1 MRLSEPLLGVDT
13 GGTFTDF
20 VLFDGESMRMH
31 KVLSTPSAPE
41 EAILQGIRE
50 MGLEQ
55 QGFRMVHGS
64 TVATNAVL
72 EGKGVPTLY
81 ITNRGFRDLLTIGR
95 QARSE
100 LYNLQPRQLDPP
112 VAKAWCH
119 ETGGRLSVRGDVLEE
134 LSEADLKEIQQ
145 VVATLK
151 PESVAV
157 NLLFS
162 WVDDRFEQQIRNIL
176 PDDLFI
182 SLSSEILPEIREY
195 ERGIATWLNAWIG
208 PLVDGYLKRLQQQ
221 LPQAAIS
228 IMQSS
233 GDTIDASQ
241 AGNLA
246 VRMLL
251 SGPAGGLVGA
261 SYLGRLAGRKQLL
274 TFDMGGTST
283 DVALIDGEPRLT
295 SEGHIAHWPVA
306 VSMVDM
312 HTIGAGGGSI
322 AWLDAGGM
330 LHIGPESAGAD
341 PGPACYGKGG
351 TAVTVTDANLV
362 LGRLRANAFLGG
374 RMQLDSSAAHTA
386 MQQLAE
392 SMQCTTQEAAR
403 GVITVANEQMVQA
416 LRKISIERG
425 ADPKAY
431 TLVSF
436 GGAGG
441 LHVCALAELLGV
453 SEAMVPVHAGVLSA
467 LGMLTTRP
475 GRQLSRTW
483 QGELLQREDAHIEAA
498 FEQLSTEAV
507 AALLEEGIPVDQ
519 LEFERSLDLRYKGQ
533 SYTLDVGWSGVQRSA
548 GKFHET
554 HQSRYGHRLDA
565 PVEML
570 NLRLRVRGK
579 AHDVVIEKPVAK
591 KAADP
596 LEMVK
601 VAGESSDVSLY
612 QRDDLAAGQQ
622 FSGPAVVIERLSTTW
637 IAAGWRCTVDAGGNL
652 MLSTKSNNARG
663 F

>member
-1 MRLSEPLLGVDT
+1 MRLSEPMLGVDT

-55 QGFRMVHGS
+55 QCFRMVHGS

-72 EGKGVPTLY
+72 EGKGVATLY

-95 QARSE
+95 QARAE

-112 VAKAWCH
+112 VAREWQH
-119 ETGGRLSVRGDVLEE
+119 ETGGRLSPQGEVLQD
-134 LSEADLKEIQQ
+134 LSAADLQEIRQ
-145 VVATLK
+145 VVAALS

-162 WVDDRFEQQIRNIL
+162 WVDSRFEQQIRSVL
-176 PDDLFI
+176 PDDIFI
-182 SLSSEILPEIREY
+182 SLSSEVLPEIREY

-208 PLVDGYLKRLQQQ
+208 PLVDGYVKRLQQQ
-221 LPQAAIS
+221 LPQAVIS

-233 GDTIDASQ
+233 GDTIAASQ
-241 AGNLA
+241 AGTQA

-261 SYLGRLAGRKQLL
+261 SYLGRLAGRNRLL

-283 DVALIDGEPRLT
+283 DVALIDGEPQLT
-295 SEGHIAHWPVA
+295 SEGHIAQWPVA

-330 LHIGPESAGAD
+330 LHIGPRSAGAD
-341 PGPACYGKGG
+341 PGPACYGNGG
-351 TAVTVTDANLV
+351 AAVTVTDANLV
-362 LGRLRANAFLGG
+362 LGRLRADAFLGG
-374 RMQLDSSAAHTA
+374 RMQLDSNAAYAA
-386 MQQLAE
+386 MRQLAE

-403 GVITVANEQMVQA
+403 GIVAVANEQMVQA

-425 ADPKAY
+425 VDPKDY

-453 SEAMVPVHAGVLSA
+453 NEAMVPVHAGVLSA
-467 LGMLTTRP
+467 LGMLATRP

-483 QGELLQREDAHIEAA
+483 QGELLQREDAHIDAA
-498 FEQLSTEAV
+498 FKQLATEAV
-507 AALLEEGIPVDQ
+507 AALQEEGVAAEK

-533 SYTLDVGWSGVQRSA
+533 SYTLNIEWRDVHASA
-548 GKFHET
+548 AEFHHT
-554 HQSRYGHRLDA
+554 HESRYGHRLDV

-570 NLRLRVRGK
+570 NLCLRVRGE
-579 AHDVVIEKPVAK
+579 AHDVVIGKLDVD
-591 KAADP
+591 KAAVP
-596 LEMVK
+596 LEMLTID
-601 VAGESSDVSLY
+601 GESADVPLY
-612 QRDDLAAGQQ
+612 QRGDLAVGQQ
-622 FSGPAVVIERLSTTW
+622 FSGPAVVVESVSTTW
-637 IAAGWRCTVDAGGNL
+637 VAAGWRCMVDAGGNL
-652 MLSTKSNNARG
+652 MLCMN
-663 F
+663 

>member
-1 MRLSEPLLGVDT
+1 MEMDVRLSDPLLGVDT

-64 TVATNAVL
+64 TVATNAAL

-81 ITNRGFRDLLTIGR
+81 IGNRGFRDLLTIGR

-112 VAKAWCH
+112 VAREWQH
-119 ETGGRLSVRGDVLEE
+119 ETGGRLSPQGDVLQE
-134 LSEADLKEIQQ
+134 LSAADLEEIQD
-145 VVATLK
+145 VVATRK

-162 WVDDRFEQQIRNIL
+162 WVDARFEQQIRDIL
-176 PDDLFI
+176 PENLFI

-208 PLVDGYLKRLQQQ
+208 PLVDGYVKRLQQQ
-221 LPQAAIS
+221 APQAAIS

-233 GDTIDASQ
+233 GDTIDASL
-241 AGNLA
+241 AGGQA

-261 SYLGRLAGRKQLL
+261 CYLGLLAGKKQLL

-283 DVALIDGEPRLT
+283 DVALIDGEPQLT

-330 LHIGPESAGAD
+330 LQIGPQSAGAD

-362 LGRLRANAFLGG
+362 LGRLRADAFLGG
-374 RMQLDSSAAHTA
+374 RMQLDSNAAHTA

-392 SMQCTTQEAAR
+392 SMQCTMVEAAR

-425 ADPKAY
+425 ADPHAY

-453 SEAMVPVHAGVLSA
+453 REAMVPVHAGVLSA

-483 QGELLQREDAHIEAA
+483 RGELLQREDAHIETA

-507 AALLEEGIPVDQ
+507 TALRSEGVPADQ
-519 LEFERSLDLRYKGQ
+519 LEFECSLDLRYKGQ
-533 SYTLDVGWSGVQRSA
+533 SYTLNIEWDGVHGSA
-548 GKFHET
+548 DEFHQI
-554 HQSRYGHRLDA
+554 HQARYGHRLDA

-570 NLRLRVRGK
+570 NLRLRVRGGR
-579 AHDVVIEKPVAK
+579 HDVVIGRVAVE
-591 KAADP
+591 KAAVP
-596 LEMVK
+596 QEMVK
-601 VAGESSDVSLY
+601 VAGESSDVPLY
-612 QRDDLAAGQQ
+612 RRDELAVDQQ
-622 FSGPAVVIERLSTTW
+622 LAGPAVVVEADSTTW
-637 IAAGWRCTVDAGGNL
+637 LAAGWRCTLDACGNL
-652 MLSTKSNNARG
+652 MLCMN
-663 F
+663 

>member
-1 MRLSEPLLGVDT
+1 MQLSEPLLGVDT

-31 KVLSTPSAPE
+31 KVLSTPHAPE

-55 QGFRMVHGS
+55 QGFHMVHGS
-64 TVATNAVL
+64 TVATNAAL
-72 EGKGVPTLY
+72 EGKGVATLY
-81 ITNRGFRDLLTIGR
+81 ISNRGFGDLLTIGR
-95 QARSE
+95 QARPE
-100 LYNLQPRQLDPP
+100 LYNLQPQQIDPP

-119 ETGGRLSVRGDVLEE
+119 ETGGRLSAQGDVLEE
-134 LSEADLKEIQQ
+134 LSEADLEEIQK
-145 VVATLK
+145 VVAILK
-151 PESVAV
+151 PESIAI

-162 WVDDRFEQQIRNIL
+162 WVDDSFEQQIRAVL
-176 PDDLFI
+176 PDHLFI
-182 SLSSEILPEIREY
+182 SLSCEILPEIREY

-241 AGNLA
+241 AGSQA

-362 LGRLRANAFLGG
+362 LGRLRADAFLGG
-374 RMQLDSSAAHTA
+374 RMQLDSNAAHTA

-416 LRKISIERG
+416 LRKISVERG

-483 QGELLQREDAHIEAA
+483 QGELLQREDTRIDEA
-498 FEQLSTEAV
+498 FQQLSTEAV
-507 AALLEEGIPVDQ
+507 AALEDEGIPADQ

-533 SYTLDVGWSGVQRSA
+533 SYTLNIEWRDIQGSA
-548 GKFHET
+548 AEFHET
-554 HQSRYGHRLDA
+554 HQSRYGHRLDV

-570 NLRLRVRGK
+570 NLCLRVRGQERE
-579 AHDVVIEKPVAK
+579 VVIGRGIIEKT
-591 KAADP
+591 AAP
-596 LEMVK
+596 AERVR
-601 VAGESSDVSLY
+601 VAGEAGDVPLY
-612 QRDDLAAGQQ
+612 QRDELAVGQQ
-622 FSGPAVVIERLSTTW
+622 FSGPAVVVERLSTTW
-637 IAAGWRCTVDAGGNL
+637 IAAGWRCIVDVYGNL
-652 MLSTKSNNARG
+652 MLSTESNDARD

>member
-55 QGFRMVHGS
+55 QDFRLVHGS
-64 TVATNAVL
+64 TIATNAAL

-81 ITNRGFRDLLTIGR
+81 ITNRGFGDLLTIGR

-100 LYNLQPRQLDPP
+100 LYNLQPQQVDPP
-112 VAKAWCH
+112 VAKEWLH
-119 ETGGRLSVRGDVLEE
+119 ETGGRISVQGDVLEE
-134 LSEADLKEIQQ
+134 LSVADLEEIQQ
-145 VVATLK
+145 VVATLN
-151 PESVAV
+151 PRAVAV

-162 WVDDRFEQQIRNIL
+162 WVDARFEQQIRNIL
-176 PDDLFI
+176 PNDLFV
-182 SLSSEILPEIREY
+182 SLSSGVLPEIREY

-208 PLVDGYLKRLQQQ
+208 PLVDGYVKRLQQQ
-221 LPQAAIS
+221 LQQAAIS

-241 AGNLA
+241 AGNQA

-261 SYLGRLAGRKQLL
+261 SYLGRLAGRRQLL

-283 DVALIDGEPRLT
+283 DVALIDGDPQLT
-295 SEGHIAHWPVA
+295 SEGYIANWPVA

-322 AWLDAGGM
+322 AWMDTGGM
-330 LHIGPESAGAD
+330 LQIGPQSAGAD
-341 PGPACYGKGG
+341 PGPACYGQGG
-351 TAVTVTDANLV
+351 AAVTVTDANLV
-362 LGRLRANAFLGG
+362 LGRLRSDAFLGG
-374 RMQLDSSAAHTA
+374 RMQLDEDAAHFA
-386 MQQLAE
+386 VQQLAG
-392 SMQCTTQEAAR
+392 SMHCTLEEAAR
-403 GVITVANEQMVQA
+403 GIITVANEQMVQA
-416 LRKISIERG
+416 LRKISIGRG
-425 ADPKAY
+425 VDPKDY

-483 QGELLQREDAHIEAA
+483 QGELLLREDEHIDAA
-498 FEQLSTEAV
+498 FAQLSSQAVEALQ
-507 AALLEEGIPVDQ
+507 AEGIAANQ
-519 LEFERSLDLRYKGQ
+519 LEYEYSLDLRYKGQ
-533 SYTLDVGWSGVQRSA
+533 SYALNIEWSGVHDSA
-548 GKFHET
+548 SEFHEA

-579 AHDVVIEKPVAK
+579 EQDVVILRQAAEKS
-591 KAADP
+591 AAP
-596 LEMVK
+596 LKMVRI
-601 VAGESSDVSLY
+601 AGESSDVPVY
-612 QRDDLAAGQQ
+612 HRDGLAEGQQ
-622 FSGPAVVIERLSTTW
+622 LPGPAIVVESVSTTW
-637 IAAGWRCTVDAGGNL
+637 IAAGWSCIVDASGNL
-652 MLSTKSNNARG
+652 ILRAD
-663 F
+663 

>member
-1 MRLSEPLLGVDT
+1 MQQSEFVLGVDT

-64 TVATNAVL
+64 TVATNAAL
-72 EGKGVPTLY
+72 EGKGVATLY
-81 ITNRGFRDLLTIGR
+81 ISNRGFRDLLTIGR
-95 QARSE
+95 QARPE
-100 LYNLQPRQLDPP
+100 LYNLQPRPFDPP
-112 VAKAWCH
+112 VAREWCH
-119 ETGGRLSVRGDVLEE
+119 ETGGRLSHQGDVLQE
-134 LSEADLKEIQQ
+134 LSAADLEEIQN

-162 WVDDRFEQQIRNIL
+162 WVDARFERQIRDIL

-182 SLSSEILPEIREY
+182 SLSSEILPEVREY

-208 PLVDGYLKRLQQQ
+208 PLVDGYMKRLQQQ

-241 AGNLA
+241 AGNQA

-330 LHIGPESAGAD
+330 LHIGPQSAGAD

-351 TAVTVTDANLV
+351 AAVTVTDANLV
-362 LGRLRANAFLGG
+362 LGRLRADAFLGG

-425 ADPKAY
+425 TDPKAY

-483 QGELLQREDAHIEAA
+483 QGELLQRKDAHIDAA
-498 FEQLSTEAV
+498 FKQLATEAV
-507 AALLEEGIPVDQ
+507 AALEREGIQADQ
-519 LEFERSLDLRYKGQ
+519 LELERSLDLRYKGQ
-533 SYTLDVGWSGVQRSA
+533 SYTLNIEWDGVQGSA
-548 GKFHET
+548 DEFHET

-570 NLRLRVRGK
+570 NLRLRVRGE
-579 AHDVVIEKPVAK
+579 AHDVVVGKPAVEKAG
-591 KAADP
+591 DP

-601 VAGESSDVSLY
+601 VAGESSVVPLY

-637 IAAGWRCTVDAGGNL
+637 IAAGWICTVDAGGNL
-652 MLSTKSNNARG
+652 MLNSEIL
-663 F
+663 

>member
-1 MRLSEPLLGVDT
+1 MQLSKLVLGVDT

-31 KVLSTPSAPE
+31 KVLSTPHAPE

-50 MGLEQ
+50 LGLDQ

-64 TVATNAVL
+64 TVATNAAL
-72 EGKGVPTLY
+72 EGKGVATLY
-81 ITNRGFRDLLTIGR
+81 ISNRGFSDLLTIGR

-100 LYNLQPRQLDPP
+100 LYNLQPQQFDPP
-112 VAKAWCH
+112 VAREWCH
-119 ETGGRLSVRGDVLEE
+119 ETGGRLSSQGSVLQE
-134 LSEADLKEIQQ
+134 LSAADMEEIKG
-145 VVATLK
+145 VVETLK

-162 WVDDRFEQQIRNIL
+162 WVDARFEQQIRNIL
-176 PDDLFI
+176 PDDIFI
-182 SLSSEILPEIREY
+182 SLSSDVLPEIREY

-208 PLVDGYLKRLQQQ
+208 PLVDGYVKRLQQQ

-241 AGNLA
+241 AGSQA

-261 SYLGRLAGRKQLL
+261 SYLGRLAGREQLL

-283 DVALIDGEPRLT
+283 DVALIDGEPQLT

-330 LHIGPESAGAD
+330 LHIGPQSAAAD

-351 TAVTVTDANLV
+351 AAVTVTDANLV
-362 LGRLRANAFLGG
+362 LGRLRADAFLGG
-374 RMQLDSSAAHTA
+374 RMQLDSSAAYTA

-392 SMQCTTQEAAR
+392 SMQCTMEEAAR

-425 ADPKAY
+425 VDPKAY
-431 TLVSF
+431 TLASF

-483 QGELLQREDAHIEAA
+483 QGELLQREDAHIDAA
-498 FEQLSTEAV
+498 FKQLATQAV
-507 AALLEEGIPVDQ
+507 AALEEEGVSADQ
-519 LEFERSLDLRYKGQ
+519 LELERSLDLRYKGQ
-533 SYTLDVGWSGVQRSA
+533 SYTLNIGWSDVHGSA
-548 GKFHET
+548 AEFHET
-554 HQSRYGHRLDA
+554 HQSRYGHRLDV

-570 NLRLRVRGK
+570 NLRLRVRGE
-579 AHDVVIEKPVAK
+579 AHDVVIDKPAVET
-591 KAADP
+591 AAVS

-601 VAGESSDVSLY
+601 VAGESSGVPLY
-612 QRDDLAAGQQ
+612 QRDELSVGQQ
-622 FSGPAVVIERLSTTW
+622 FAGPAVVVETVSTTW
-637 IAAGWRCTVDAGGNL
+637 IAAGWRCTVDAVGNL
-652 MLSTKSNNARG
+652 MLCMNQKR
-663 F
+663 

>member
-1 MRLSEPLLGVDT
+1 MQLSEPLLGVDT

-31 KVLSTPSAPE
+31 KVLSTPHAPE

-55 QGFRMVHGS
+55 QGFHMVHGS
-64 TVATNAVL
+64 TVATNAAL
-72 EGKGVPTLY
+72 EGKGVATLY
-81 ITNRGFRDLLTIGR
+81 ISNRGFGDLLTIGR
-95 QARSE
+95 QARPE
-100 LYNLQPRQLDPP
+100 LYNLQPQQIDPP

-119 ETGGRLSVRGDVLEE
+119 ETGGRLSAQGDVLEE
-134 LSEADLKEIQQ
+134 LSEADLEEIQK
-145 VVATLK
+145 VVEILK
-151 PESVAV
+151 PESVAI

-162 WVDDRFEQQIRNIL
+162 WVDDSFEQQIRAIL
-176 PDDLFI
+176 PDHLFI
-182 SLSSEILPEIREY
+182 SLSCEILPEIREY

-241 AGNLA
+241 AGSQA

-362 LGRLRANAFLGG
+362 LGRLRADAFLGG
-374 RMQLDSSAAHTA
+374 RMQLDSNAAHTA

-483 QGELLQREDAHIEAA
+483 QGELLQREDDEIDAA
-498 FEQLSTEAV
+498 FEQLSTKAV
-507 AALLEEGIPVDQ
+507 TALQSEGLPADQ

-533 SYTLDVGWSGVQRSA
+533 SYTLNIEWRDIQGSA
-548 GKFHET
+548 AEFHET
-554 HQSRYGHRLDA
+554 HQSRYGHRLDV

-570 NLRLRVRGK
+570 NLRLRVRGE
-579 AHDVVIEKPVAK
+579 AHDVVIEKPPVE
-591 KAADP
+591 KAAVP

-601 VAGESSDVSLY
+601 AVGESSDVPLY
-612 QRDDLAAGQQ
+612 QRDELAVGQQ
-622 FSGPAVVIERLSTTW
+622 FSGPAVVVERLSTTW
-637 IAAGWRCTVDAGGNL
+637 IAAGWSCTVDAGGNL
-652 MLSTKSNNARG
+652 MLSAD
-663 F
+663 

>member
-1 MRLSEPLLGVDT
+1 MESDMQQSEFILGVDT

-64 TVATNAVL
+64 TVATNAAL
-72 EGKGVPTLY
+72 EGKGVATLY
-81 ITNRGFRDLLTIGR
+81 ICNRGFRDLLTIGR
-95 QARSE
+95 QARAE
-100 LYNLQPRQLDPP
+100 LYNLHPQQFDPP
-112 VAKAWCH
+112 VAREWCH
-119 ETGGRLSVRGDVLEE
+119 ETGGRLSLQGDVLQE
-134 LSEADLKEIQQ
+134 LSETDLQEIRD

-162 WVDDRFEQQIRNIL
+162 WVDSHFEQQIRNIL
-176 PDDLFI
+176 PDDIFI

-208 PLVDGYLKRLQQQ
+208 PLVDGYVKRLQQQ
-221 LPQAAIS
+221 FPRAAIS

-233 GDTIDASQ
+233 GDTIEASQ
-241 AGNLA
+241 AGNQA

-261 SYLGRLAGRKQLL
+261 NYLGRLASRKQLL

-283 DVALIDGEPRLT
+283 DVALIDGEPQLT

-330 LHIGPESAGAD
+330 LHIGPQSAGAD

-351 TAVTVTDANLV
+351 TAVTVTDANLL
-362 LGRLRANAFLGG
+362 LGRLRADAFLGG
-374 RMQLDSSAAHTA
+374 RMQLDSSAAYTA

-392 SMQCTTQEAAR
+392 SMQCTTGEAAR

-425 ADPKAY
+425 VDPKAY

-483 QGELLQREDAHIEAA
+483 QGELLQREDAHVDAA
-498 FEQLSTEAV
+498 FKQLATEAV
-507 AALLEEGIPVDQ
+507 AALKGEGIQADQ
-519 LEFERSLDLRYKGQ
+519 LELERSLDLRYKGQ
-533 SYTLDVGWSGVQRSA
+533 SYTLNIGWSNVHGSA
-548 GKFHET
+548 AEFHET
-554 HQSRYGHRLDA
+554 HESRYGHRLDV

-570 NLRLRVRGK
+570 NLRLRVRGE
-579 AHDVVIEKPVAK
+579 AHDVVIEKPAVET
-591 KAADP
+591 AAVP
-596 LEMVK
+596 LERVK
-601 VAGESSDVSLY
+601 VAGESSDVPLY
-612 QRDDLAAGQQ
+612 QRDELCVGQR
-622 FSGPAVVIERLSTTW
+622 FSGPAVMVETVSTTW
-637 IAAGWRCTVDAGGNL
+637 IAAGWSCTVDACGNL
-652 MLSTKSNNARG
+652 MLCMN
-663 F
+663 